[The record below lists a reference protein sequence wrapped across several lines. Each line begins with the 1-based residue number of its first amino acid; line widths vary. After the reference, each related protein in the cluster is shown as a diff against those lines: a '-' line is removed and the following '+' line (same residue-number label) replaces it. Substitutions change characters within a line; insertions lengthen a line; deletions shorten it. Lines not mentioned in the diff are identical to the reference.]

1 MDFSFD
7 SSARYSTKV
16 AMLRASSVRQSIVSS
31 RDVSFGKCKP
41 ATIEQICLLV
51 EAAAAAH

>member
-1 MDFSFD
+1 MLTGTFKPLT
-7 SSARYSTKV
+7 AKV